1 MYKKY
6 FEKVDEDGFRIWL
19 KDGKKKTIDDV
30 VQVMIHLKEHECYD
44 YLRDKDYFYPDYHPA
59 LLYGLIEDING
70 FYNEH
75 ELNIVAI
82 EIANILAKDYKIYG
96 SD

>member
-1 MYKKY
+1 MD
-6 FEKVDEDGFRIWL
+6 KVDKNGFRIWL
-19 KDGKKKTIDDV
+19 KDGKEKTINDV
-30 VQVMIHLKEHECYD
+30 VKAMIHLKECECYD
-44 YLRDKDYFYPDYHPA
+44 YLRDKDYLYPDYHPA

-75 ELNIVAI
+75 ERSIIAI
-82 EIANILAKDYKIYG
+82 ENANILAKDYGIYG